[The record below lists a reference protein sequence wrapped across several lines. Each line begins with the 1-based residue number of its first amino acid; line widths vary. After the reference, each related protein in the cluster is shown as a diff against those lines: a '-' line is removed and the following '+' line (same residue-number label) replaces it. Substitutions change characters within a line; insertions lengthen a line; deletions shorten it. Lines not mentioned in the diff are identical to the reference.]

1 MLGASLR
8 TKTAHNLQ
16 VVTRMLLC
24 PGEES
29 VVFWLKRPVAL
40 HSRYVEK
47 EGLQNSKKFE
57 LADGASRRSAEVGK
71 KARHKA

>member
-16 VVTRMLLC
+16 VGTRMLLC

-29 VVFWLKRPVAL
+29 VVFWLERPVAL
-40 HSRYVEK
+40 YSRYVEK
-47 EGLQNSKKFE
+47 EGLTE
-57 LADGASRRSAEVGK
+57 LEK
-71 KARHKA
+71 I

>member
-47 EGLQNSKKFE
+47 EGLTE
-57 LADGASRRSAEVGK
+57 LEK
-71 KARHKA
+71 N